1 MKMTTDQNA
10 EHKELK
16 KKVNRLGKYK
26 EERVDCLKDDV
37 DELFVQVKKQ
47 ERTVV
52 RIGNYVEQT
61 GLEPGKEL
69 TDSSES
75 SSSVHLNKL
84 TIVEGSEGNVSEKLI
99 KFQPLRVKFFRKII
113 VKINMSY
120 RAMTSDNHCLELVI
134 LRGYSAQLS

>member
-1 MKMTTDQNA
+1 MTTDQNA
-10 EHKELK
+10 EVYKLK

-84 TIVEGSEGNVSEKLI
+84 TIVEGSEG
-99 KFQPLRVKFFRKII
+99 
-113 VKINMSY
+113 
-120 RAMTSDNHCLELVI
+120 
-134 LRGYSAQLS
+134 